1 MGISDE
7 AFVGAL
13 GRADGAPDL
22 CEGNKEEAGVTVGPS
37 GGRTGPVHDS
47 PPPGIPRPP
56 GVRTVR
62 QVGKEETVGSCVPHP
77 SILYCSGLQMSSWD
91 SHLSVPG
98 TCVRFH
104 LNKGFTH
111 QNRLKTLA

>member
-22 CEGNKEEAGVTVGPS
+22 CEGNKEEAGSPWGPEEAGLALS
-37 GGRTGPVHDS
+37 VIAPHLV
-47 PPPGIPRPP
+47 PRPP
-56 GVRTVR
+56 GVRRVC

-77 SILYCSGLQMSSWD
+77 SILYCSGLQMNSCRQSSI
-91 SHLSVPG
+91 SVCPRHL
-98 TCVRFH
+98 C
-104 LNKGFTH
+104 
-111 QNRLKTLA
+111 